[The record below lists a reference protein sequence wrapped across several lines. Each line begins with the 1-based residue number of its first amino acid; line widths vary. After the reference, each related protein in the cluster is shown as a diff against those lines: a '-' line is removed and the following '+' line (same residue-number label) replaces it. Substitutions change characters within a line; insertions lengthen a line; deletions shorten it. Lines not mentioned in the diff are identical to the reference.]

1 MQANFRNLRLETGA
15 GGVSVLHLDVPEASL
30 NPLSDAVVAEFDQA
44 LSLLL
49 GDEAIPGIVIASG
62 KQAFAAGWNLK
73 DIDTL
78 LASRPTPEQVLEA
91 TPAFSRFLRR
101 LETCGKP
108 VVAAINGLALGGGLE
123 LALACHQRLL
133 ANRPEAVVGLPEVKV
148 GLLPGAGG
156 TQRLPRLIG
165 LEPALRAMLEGN
177 SLGPAEALDL
187 GIVDRLVEP
196 AALLDEA
203 IRAAGAPGAS
213 RVQPWDVKGFV
224 MPGRLRPG
232 GPGWGEAFAGAVA
245 AATRSGYGNYPA
257 PLAILSASYEGL
269 QLPIERGLAVERD
282 YFARLAAG
290 SVARNLVRTLFINRQ
305 RAEKLAARPA
315 GIPPTDVTRVGV
327 LGAGM
332 MGAGLAY
339 VLARSGIHCRVID
352 RTPEIAERATSYAER
367 ALQREIK
374 SGRLDEDAAARVM
387 DRIQPGVDFTVLDD
401 CALVIEAVFEDR
413 EVKADVTRR
422 AERVLPPGALF
433 ASNTSTLP
441 ISGLAEASRDPTRF
455 IGLHFFSPV
464 ERMPLVEVIRGRQT
478 SDETTAHAL
487 DLVRKLRKTPIVV
500 NDSRGFFTSR
510 VFATYCYE
518 GQMLLMDG
526 VNPALIENAGRFA
539 GMPVGPLA
547 VMDEVSL
554 ELQYHVVQQ
563 ARADLGGEFVEPPS
577 WPVLQLFVEELRRM
591 GRKSGGGFY
600 DYPAGEPKRL
610 WAGLAEHYPPSAA
623 QPSLDEV
630 KTRLLYIQTL
640 EAARCRQEGV
650 VTSAADADLGS
661 ILGWGFP
668 SWSGGALSLVDTI
681 GAAEF
686 VRVAKDLAARHG
698 PRFEPCDWLVGLA
711 DRNGSVHDL
720 G

>member
-15 GGVSVLHLDVPEASL
+15 GGVGVLRLDVPEASL
-30 NPLSDAVVAEFDQA
+30 NPLSDAVVAELDQA
-44 LSLLL
+44 LSDLLA
-49 GDEAIPGIVIASG
+49 DEAIHGIVITSG
-62 KQAFAAGWNLK
+62 KDAFAAGWNLK
-73 DIDTL
+73 EIDTL
-78 LASRPTPEQVLEA
+78 MAGRPTPEQVLAA

-133 ANRPEAVVGLPEVKV
+133 ANRPGAVVGLPEVKV

-177 SLGPAEALDL
+177 SLEPAEALEL

-196 AALLDEA
+196 TALLGEA
-203 IRAAGAPGAS
+203 ILAAGAPGAA
-213 RVQPWDVKGFV
+213 RVQPWDLKGFV
-224 MPGRLRPG
+224 VPGRLRPG
-232 GPGWGEAFAGAVA
+232 GPGWGEAFASAVA
-245 AATRSGYGNYPA
+245 AATRNGYGNYPA

-269 QLPIERGLAVERD
+269 QLPIDRGLAVERD

-290 SVARNLVRTLFINRQ
+290 SVARNLVRTMFINRQ

-315 GIPPTDVTRVGV
+315 GIPPTEVTTVAV

-339 VLARSGIHCRVID
+339 VLARSGIRCRVID
-352 RTPEIAERATSYAER
+352 RTPDIARGALAYAER

-374 SGRLDEDAAARVM
+374 SGRLDEEAAARVM
-387 DRIQPGVDFTVLDD
+387 DRIQPGADFAELGD
-401 CALVIEAVFEDR
+401 CTLAIEAVFEDR

-422 AERVLPPGALF
+422 AECMLPPGALF

-478 SDETTAHAL
+478 SDESTAHAL
-487 DLVRKLRKTPIVV
+487 DLVKRLRKTPIVV

-518 GQMLLMDG
+518 GQMLLLDG
-526 VNPALIENAGRFA
+526 VSPALIENAGRFA

-563 ARADLGGEFVEPPS
+563 ARVDLGSEFVEPPS
-577 WPVLQLFVEELRRM
+577 WQVLRLFVEELKRM

-610 WAGLAEHYPPSAA
+610 WNGLAQFYPTAA
-623 QPSLDEV
+623 SQPSLDEV
-630 KTRLLYIQTL
+630 KTRLLYIQAL

-668 SWSGGALSLVDTI
+668 SWSGGVLSLVDTI

-720 G
+720 D